1 MRSSLFEFNLGK
13 ELALYEGS
21 LGFRCMYLFRVF
33 FLNLAE
39 EAFCS
44 APTGVSLDRGRATRL
59 LFFLQAL
66 SLAKCSLKGSEIH
79 AYL

>member
-1 MRSSLFEFNLGK
+1 MLQFHSSRRVAVAALPTRSS
-13 ELALYEGS
+13 
-21 LGFRCMYLFRVF
+21 FRVF

-66 SLAKCSLKGSEIH
+66 SLEKCSLKGSEIH
-79 AYL
+79 AYLLFNS